1 MSALEDELWCPMFE
15 EASDALQEHEKR
27 KAKGK
32 ALENPSSTSFW
43 EDIVSERKK
52 KLHNISSPIY
62 SKYDWKY
69 FIIESR
75 VLGPW
80 RQ

>member
-1 MSALEDELWCPMFE
+1 MPYRSM
-15 EASDALQEHEKR
+15 R
-27 KAKGK
+27 KGRKMGK
-32 ALENPSSTSFW
+32 TLENPSGSSLG

-52 KLHNISSPIY
+52 NSSIYSPIY

-69 FIIESR
+69 FIIDSR
-75 VLGPW
+75 VLVPW